1 MVIQYYFSNNAG
13 KMVGAATLSTQ
24 SRKVLVAPPT
34 AAGIMNFLNIIMMIM
49 VIIHNGDIL

>member
-1 MVIQYYFSNNAG
+1 MVRAA
-13 KMVGAATLSTQ
+13 AATLSTQ

-49 VIIHNGDIL
+49 AEMDNGHNS